1 MHKVELSKF
10 SFWILLIGVSL
21 VLILV
26 IAVSTLPRDS
36 VNYDTDVAPGLSRE
50 VIKARYYTGS
60 AELVKSYLQ
69 VVGDLDALRVVS
81 PYLDETTA
89 AKNNALELLVPE
101 EAKSMHLDLVVALNF
116 LEKGFGGSQ
125 ADLDEGVIRLKKVMD
140 ENSWLTE

>member
-26 IAVSTLPRDS
+26 IAVSTLPRNS
-36 VNYDTDVAPGLSRE
+36 VGSDADVAPGLSRE
-50 VIKARYYTGS
+50 VIKARYYTNS
-60 AELVKSYLQ
+60 AELVKAYLET
-69 VVGDLDALRVVS
+69 VGDLEALRATS
-81 PYLDETTA
+81 PYLDATVS

-101 EAKSMHLDLVVALNF
+101 EAKGMHLDLVVALNF

-125 ADLDEGVIRLKKVMD
+125 EDLAEGVRRLEKIID
-140 ENSWLTE
+140 ENPWLIE